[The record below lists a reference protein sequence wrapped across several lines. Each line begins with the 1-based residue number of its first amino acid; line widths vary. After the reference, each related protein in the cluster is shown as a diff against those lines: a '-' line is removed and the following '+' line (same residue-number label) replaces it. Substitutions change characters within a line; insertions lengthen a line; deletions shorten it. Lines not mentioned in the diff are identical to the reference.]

1 MRFLFCSLLIIH
13 WSVVFAQQIAQPDM
27 ARPRSA
33 GPGAARPNI
42 LLITA
47 DDLGIQVGCYGDK
60 TARTPRIDQLARE
73 GMRFTNAYVTQA
85 SCSPSRSSILTG
97 LYPHQNGQVGLSH
110 LGFAMHDT
118 VQTLPTLLRQVGYR
132 TGIIG
137 KLHVQPEKNFA
148 FDESLLKAPQTRDV
162 RLVADTA
169 AAFIKRSGS
178 APFFL
183 MVNYFDPHVP
193 MIPQV
198 EGLPK
203 QPYRPDQ
210 VAALPFQRVDAAQE
224 RERIA
229 NFYSCIDR
237 LDTGIG
243 MLLESLQASGQA
255 DNTLIIFVGDHGA
268 PFVRGKTSCY
278 EAGLKI
284 PFIVHWPGQVKPGTV
299 ESKLVSTVDIM
310 PTVLE
315 TARQKASGSL
325 AGASLWPLLRHEN
338 PANWRTHLFG
348 EFFYHGP
355 EAYFPRYSVRD
366 ERYKLIRNVLTE
378 KPNPVLSVDGDPA
391 YRITQQAGFT
401 NEAVKKVFD
410 RYANPPA
417 YELYD
422 LRKDPEEFT
431 NLADDPAYSRQ
442 LTTLQT
448 ALRNWMAQTK
458 ADQIQKK

>member
-1 MRFLFCSLLIIH
+1 MRLLTSLVRIKTGLNPFWLFLLL
-13 WSVVFAQQIAQPDM
+13 VTAPVAYAQ
-27 ARPRSA
+27 
-33 GPGAARPNI
+33 RPNI

-47 DDLGIQVGCYGDK
+47 DDLGVQVGCYGDK

-73 GMRFTNAYVTQA
+73 GARFTNAYVTQA

-118 VQTLPTLLRQVGYR
+118 IQTLPTLLKQAGYR

-137 KLHVQPEKNFA
+137 KLHVAPENHFPFDFEFA
-148 FDESLLKAPQTRDV
+148 KHEAKRTREV
-162 RLVADTA
+162 RVVADSA
-169 AAFIKRSGS
+169 AAFIKQAGTE
-178 APFFL
+178 PFFL

-198 EGLPK
+198 EGLPA

-210 VAALPFQRVDAAQE
+210 VPGLPFQRVDAAPE

-243 MLLESLQASGQA
+243 LLLEALQKSGQA
-255 DNTLIIFVGDHGA
+255 NNTLIIFVGDHGA

-284 PFIVHWPGQVKPGTV
+284 PFIVRWPGRVKPGTL
-299 ESKLVSTVDIM
+299 ESRLVSTVDIM

-315 TARQKASGSL
+315 ATHQPVPASL
-325 AGASLWPLLRHEN
+325 AGASLGPLLRGE
-338 PANWRTHLFG
+338 PSVRWRTHLFG

-366 ERYKLIRNVLTE
+366 DRYKLILNMLTE

-391 YRITQQAGFT
+391 YRITQQTDFGNA
-401 NEAVKKVFD
+401 AVKKIFD
-410 RYANPPA
+410 RYANPPE

-422 LRKDPEEFT
+422 LQKDPEEFT
-431 NLADDPAYSRQ
+431 NLADDPAYVRP
-442 LTTLQT
+442 LTALQT
-448 ALRNWMAQTK
+448 ILRTWMAHTK
-458 ADQIQKK
+458 AEQPLKK